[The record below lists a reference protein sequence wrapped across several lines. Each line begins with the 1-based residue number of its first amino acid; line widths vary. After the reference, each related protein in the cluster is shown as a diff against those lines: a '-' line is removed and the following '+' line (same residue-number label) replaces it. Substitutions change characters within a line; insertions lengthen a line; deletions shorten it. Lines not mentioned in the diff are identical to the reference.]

1 MKSSV
6 FKERRKNLADLILNN
21 ELYVPMKTKEIA
33 ILLGIPK
40 ELRHELQEVLDSLV
54 ADGTIGVSKKGK
66 YMKPDNVALVG
77 TFEST
82 SRGFGFVVVDGLRN
96 GGKGYGED
104 LAVRGGDGFSAGVGE
119 VFHHAG
125 DVIADHVEAGV
136 VQFFACGV
144 GTAVEQVG
152 AGPVVQLQAQGS
164 VVLGGDGWF
173 EADSAAA
180 DFLIALQQC
189 FHLRSVRVAPGA
201 HDQLHVFRH

>member
-82 SRGFGFVVVDGLRN
+82 SRGFGFVVVDGQDDDIFVKASDTKDAFYHDKVKVVITAQKN
-96 GGKGYGED
+96 GDRRREGKIIEILD
-104 LAVRGGDGFSAGVGE
+104 HE
-119 VFHHAG
+119 VKTL
-125 DVIADHVEAGV
+125 
-136 VQFFACGV
+136 V
-144 GTAVEQVG
+144 GTYQKNKNFG
-152 AGPVVQLQAQGS
+152 FVVPDNQKIGLS
-164 VVLGGDGWF
+164 
-173 EADSAAA
+173 
-180 DFLIALQQC
+180 LI
-189 FHLRSVRVAPGA
+189 HI
-201 HDQLHVFRH
+201 

>member
-1 MKSSV
+1 MLNYSNGMEETMKSSV

-82 SRGFGFVVVDGLRN
+82 SRGFGFVVVDGQDDVQSEISLKLLISC
-96 GGKGYGED
+96 GVTGKSVFKP
-104 LAVRGGDGFSAGVGE
+104 AVHGKVPPRSPFNCGSAI
-119 VFHHAG
+119 H
-125 DVIADHVEAGV
+125 
-136 VQFFACGV
+136 FFAGKVCFKSFGSCHF
-144 GTAVEQVG
+144 GNFTHSTAPSLRIELFG
-152 AGPVVQLQAQGS
+152 RAEKCSYVVPRG
-164 VVLGGDGWF
+164 F
-173 EADSAAA
+173 RRNIAA
-180 DFLIALQQC
+180 
-189 FHLRSVRVAPGA
+189 
-201 HDQLHVFRH
+201 